1 MFSDLGLALR
11 SSQSLRFHVSSNK
24 DNRWE
29 MTESGIVD
37 LIVVGAGLA
46 GLVAARD
53 AHHAGLSVCLLEAHD
68 QVGGRIYSKSTD
80 AGIEELGAEFVTPHL
95 HTNVIEEIDR
105 YGLNLFPVGADDP
118 ELWIEASDDKRR
130 TVLDEE
136 TLARVAK
143 HIDTSTA
150 CIDRDQ
156 LIHNGCVQFDI
167 PWRDYLATIPA
178 TDDAIQEINA
188 LSFALSGACAD
199 DVSALSLLRDIFF
212 FGGALKALFEGGE
225 YRVAGGT
232 QSIATAIAN
241 TLESQLVLEAR
252 VDTIAETN
260 DGVDVIAGQN
270 AYRARAA
277 IVAVPFNVL
286 SRIDFTPS
294 LSPDIIHGS
303 ERGHA
308 CRARKTWFN
317 CNKSDRSFYVQN
329 APTAVSFVG
338 SNPSD
343 CRRCV
348 IEAGDVAPR
357 TSPQDFLQF
366 GSEHPLD
373 LNAHDWN
380 ADKRFRGG
388 WMTPRPGQ
396 LQLVETLRRASG
408 RVRFAGSDLTS
419 VWPGWM
425 EGAVHSGHDTV
436 RQLRVYLAT

>member
-1 MFSDLGLALR
+1 
-11 SSQSLRFHVSSNK
+11 
-24 DNRWE
+24 

-53 AHHAGLSVCLLEAHD
+53 AHHAGLSVCLLEAHN
-68 QVGGRIYSKSTD
+68 QVGGRADSKPTD

-95 HTNVIEEIDR
+95 HTNVIEEINR
-105 YGLNLFPVGADDP
+105 YGLDLLPVGADGP
-118 ELWIEASDDKRR
+118 ELWIDASGDKRR
-130 TVLDEE
+130 TVLDEA

-143 HIDTSTA
+143 HLDTSAA

-156 LIHNGCVQFDI
+156 LITNDCVQFDI
-167 PWRDYLATIPA
+167 PWSDYLASIPA
-178 TDDAIQEINA
+178 TDDAIHEIKA
-188 LSFALSGACAD
+188 LSFALSGSCAD

-212 FGGALKALFEGGE
+212 FGGAVNALFEGDE
-225 YRVAGGT
+225 CRVAGGT

-241 TLESQLVLEAR
+241 TLESQLVLEAW
-252 VDTIAETN
+252 VDTIAEAN

-270 AYRARAA
+270 VYRARAA

-294 LSPDIIHGS
+294 LSPDITRSS
-303 ERGHA
+303 EMGHA

-317 CNKSDRSFYVQN
+317 CNKSDTSFYIRN
-329 APTAVSFVG
+329 APTAVSFRG
-338 SNPSD
+338 PNPSHS
-343 CRRCV
+343 RRCLV
-348 IEAGDVAPR
+348 DADDVTAR
-357 TSPQDFLQF
+357 TSPRDFLQF

-380 ADKRFRGG
+380 ADKRFQGG

-396 LQLVETLRRASG
+396 LQLVETLRRSSG

-425 EGAVHSGHDTV
+425 EGAVHSGHATV
-436 RQLRVYLAT
+436 RQLRDYLAT